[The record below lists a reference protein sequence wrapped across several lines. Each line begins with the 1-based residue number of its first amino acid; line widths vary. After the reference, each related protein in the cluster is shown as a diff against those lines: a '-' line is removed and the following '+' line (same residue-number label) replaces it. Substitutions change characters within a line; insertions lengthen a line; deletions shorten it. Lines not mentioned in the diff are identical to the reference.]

1 MGLFS
6 NYCGPGGSGLPQH
19 TVDAICEEHDA
30 DYTTI
35 MKSGQDPYWHYN
47 WADAKMLQKLEQ
59 VTSPNRREQIISF
72 FATKLWNFKK
82 QYSSS
87 LENLPGIEYA
97 EQTLTVYGE
106 NI

>member
-19 TVDAICEEHDA
+19 TVDQICAEHDQ

-59 VTSPNRREQIISF
+59 VTDPNRREQVISF

-82 QYSSS
+82 EYTSS
-87 LENLPGIEYA
+87 LENLPGTKHA
-97 EQTLTVYGE
+97 KQTLAVYGK